1 MNNLISGSDCTIRR
15 GDYTF
20 PECQVDDVHL
30 NIAIYDDHTRVTGT
44 YTITPLPQTGE
55 ISQGGEATGKIT
67 LWGDDTLRFI
77 SLTVNGKSVHPDE
90 KSLAANAITLTL
102 SGASTVVI
110 TSDINPDANTALE
123 GLYRSGGMYCTQCEP
138 EGFRRIIWYPDHPD
152 ILSVF
157 TTRIEA
163 SKSLPFLLSNGNLT
177 DQGDLPDDRHFAV
190 WHDPHP
196 KPSYLFAMVA
206 GDLELVEDHFITN
219 DGRRVALQIYVEHG
233 NAHLC
238 GHAMKSLKK
247 SMKWDEDVFGL
258 SYDLDVFM
266 IVAVSHFNMGAM
278 ENKGLNIFNSKYV
291 LANTKTATDDDLD
304 RVESIIAHEY
314 FHNWTGNRIT
324 CRDWFQLTLKEGLTV
339 YRDQEFTADM
349 HSRGVKRIN
358 DVALLKAIQFP
369 EDASPTAHP
378 IRPET
383 YQEINNFYTPTVYE
397 KGAEVIRMLEH
408 ILGKVGFM
416 KGVALYIKTHDGQA
430 ATCEDFIVAME
441 NANQANLSQFRHWY
455 SQAGTP
461 KVKVSRH
468 YDSSKNTLTIQFH
481 QSIPENPAIHT
492 RQELVIPICMGLVSA
507 DGKPLPLIKEGQ
519 KKGTK
524 ECVITLTEKKETH
537 RFENVPADAVPSLM
551 RGFSAPV
558 QLESDLNSDELLLLL
573 AADKDS
579 YGRWNAGQEL
589 MKSLILDIIKHENIN
604 DSINSNINKLSSS
617 FIAILEEK
625 NLDYAVKAELLKLP
639 SQQVVEAALQLV
651 DPLAVWSARRKLAK
665 AIARHIWV
673 PAQAIITRFMTDLG
687 KCDAGQRRLLN
698 VLIHLLVLTREEK
711 PYQQALLM
719 AGHKNMT
726 ISMAGL
732 GALNQSDAAERMQAM
747 AEFEERWKNDS
758 LVMEKWFSL
767 EASCPYVS
775 TPKHCDELMR
785 HPAFDPGNPNKL
797 RSVISVF
804 AALNYRMFYAND
816 GSGYLF
822 LAHHIAEID
831 ARNPQI
837 AARMVLPLTRFSRY
851 HEDRQALMKGALI
864 RLKTAKTL
872 SSDLSEVIEK
882 TLSPKR

>member
-1 MNNLISGSDCTIRR
+1 MNNMISGSDRTIRR
-15 GDYTF
+15 GDYKF
-20 PECQVDDVHL
+20 PECRVDQVHL
-30 NIAIYDDHTRVTGT
+30 TIAIHDDFTRVTGT
-44 YTITPLPQTGE
+44 YTITPL
-55 ISQGGEATGKIT
+55 SQDGKRSQDGKSQIT
-67 LWGDDTLRFI
+67 LWGDETLSFI
-77 SLTVNGKSVHPDE
+77 SLTVNDKSVHPDD
-90 KSLAANAITLTL
+90 KSLSAHAITLDID
-102 SGASTVVI
+102 APSTVVI
-110 TSDINPDANTALE
+110 VSDINPDANTALE

-152 ILSVF
+152 VLSVF

-163 SKSLPFLLSNGNLT
+163 SASLPFLLSNGNLIE
-177 DQGDLPDDRHFAV
+177 QGDLPEDRHFAV

-206 GDLELVEDHFITN
+206 GDLELVEDHFVTN
-219 DGRRVALQIYVEHG
+219 EGRRVALQIYVEHG

-247 SMKWDEDVFGL
+247 SMKWDEDIFGL

-358 DVALLKAIQFP
+358 DVALLKAVQFP

-378 IRPET
+378 IRPDT

-408 ILGKVGFM
+408 ILGKDGFM
-416 KGVALYIKTHDGQA
+416 QGVALYIKTHDGQA
-430 ATCEDFIVAME
+430 ATCEDFIAAME
-441 NANQANLSQFRHWY
+441 NANDTDLSQFRHWY

-461 KVKVSRH
+461 QVKVTRH
-468 YDSSKNTLTIQFH
+468 YDSASQTLSVQFY
-481 QSIPENPAIHT
+481 QNIPDHPAIST
-492 RQELVIPICMGLVSA
+492 RHELVIPVRMGLLSA
-507 DGKPLPLIKEGQ
+507 DGKALPLIKDGE
-519 KKGTK
+519 KKGLK
-524 ECVITLTEKKETH
+524 ECVITLSEKKETH
-537 RFENVPADAVPSLM
+537 RFEKVPEDAVPSLM

-558 QLESDLNSDELLLLL
+558 QLTTDLNSDELLVLL

-589 MKSLILDIIKHENIN
+589 MKSIILAIIANDNLNDHINNNI
-604 DSINSNINKLSSS
+604 SKLSASL
-617 FIAILEEK
+617 IAILESK
-625 NLDYAVKAELLKLP
+625 SLDSSVKAEILKLP
-639 SQQVVEAALQLV
+639 SQQVIEAALPLV
-651 DPLAVWSARRKLAK
+651 DPLAVLSARRKLAK
-665 AIARHIWV
+665 AIARHMWD
-673 PAQAIITRFMTDLG
+673 PAQAIITRLMADLG

-698 VLIHLLVLTREEK
+698 MLIHLLVLTREEK
-711 PYQQALLM
+711 PYQQALLL
-719 AGHKNMT
+719 ASHKNMT
-726 ISMAGL
+726 LSMAGL

-747 AEFEERWKNDS
+747 AEFEARWKNDP

-767 EASCPYVS
+767 EASCPFVS
-775 TPKHCDELMR
+775 TPEHCEALMQ

-804 AALNYRMFYAND
+804 AAINYRMFHAND
-816 GSGYLF
+816 GSGYRF

-831 ARNPQI
+831 GRNPQI
-837 AARMVLPLTRFSRY
+837 AARMVLPLTRFLRY

-882 TLSPKR
+882 TLT

>member
-1 MNNLISGSDCTIRR
+1 MNNMMSGSGRTIRR

-20 PECQVDDVHL
+20 PECQVQDVHL

-44 YTITPLPQTGE
+44 YTIAPLAQDGKGE
-55 ISQGGEATGKIT
+55 GKIT
-67 LWGDDTLRFI
+67 LWGDDSLRFI
-77 SLTVNGKSVHPDE
+77 SLTINGKSHQPDD
-90 KSLAANAITLTL
+90 KSLSAHAITLTL
-102 SGASTVVI
+102 KGTSTVVV
-110 TSDINPDANTALE
+110 TSDLNPDANTALE

-152 ILSVF
+152 MLSVF

-163 SKSLPFLLSNGNLT
+163 SASLPFLLSNGNLT
-177 DQGDLPDDRHFAV
+177 DQGNLSEDRHFAV

-206 GDLELVEDHFITN
+206 GDLDLVEDQFVTRE
-219 DGRRVALQIYVEHG
+219 GRKVSLQIYVEHG

-247 SMKWDEDVFGL
+247 SMKWDEEVFGL

-408 ILGKVGFM
+408 ILGKDGFM
-416 KGVALYIKTHDGQA
+416 NGVAHYIKTHDGEA
-430 ATCEDFIVAME
+430 ATCEDFIAAME
-441 NANQANLSQFRHWY
+441 TANDADLSQFRHWY

-461 KVKVSRH
+461 QVKVTRQ
-468 YDSSKNTLTIQFH
+468 YDSASQTLSLQFQ
-481 QSIPENPAIHT
+481 QSIADHPAIPT
-492 RQELVIPICMGLVSA
+492 RHDLVIPVRMGLLSG
-507 DGKPLPLIKEGQ
+507 DGKPLSLVKEGQ
-519 KKGTK
+519 KKGGK

-537 RFENVPADAVPSLM
+537 RFEQVPADAVPSLL

-558 QLESDLNSDELLLLL
+558 QLHSDLNAEELLLLL
-573 AADKDS
+573 ASDKDS

-589 MKSLILDIIKHENIN
+589 MKSIILPIIKNENI
-604 DSINSNINKLSSS
+604 DDDINLHINNLSSAL
-617 FIAILEEK
+617 ITILEEK
-625 NLDYAVKAELLKLP
+625 NLDHAVKAELLKLP
-639 SQQVVEAALQLV
+639 SQQVIEAALPVV
-651 DPLAVWSARRKLAK
+651 DPLSVWSARRKLAK
-665 AIARHIWV
+665 AIARHMWE
-673 PAQAIITRFMTDLG
+673 PAQAIITRLMADLG

-698 VLIHLLVLTREEK
+698 MLIHLLVLTREEK
-711 PYQQALLM
+711 PYQQALVM

-747 AEFEERWKNDS
+747 AEFESRWTNDA

-767 EASCPYVS
+767 EASCPFVS
-775 TPKHCDELMR
+775 TPEHCEALMT
-785 HPAFDPGNPNKL
+785 HPAFDQGNPNKL

-804 AALNYRMFYAND
+804 AALNYRMFHAND
-816 GSGYLF
+816 GSGYRF

-864 RLKTAKTL
+864 RLKTASTL

-882 TLSPKR
+882 TLNP